1 MDSEVSITKPS
12 YPFLALVGFE
22 RFEENFV
29 EFSKN
34 VIINSKLD
42 SNSLGNGLILELWS
56 LVEVQT
62 AFNIPLSPGNISR
75 REFAELI
82 GCFLFKWT
90 SEDITRDFI
99 KKYANPRDYKALKK
113 RVDSGSVSE
122 LETWEMGTKLLER
135 IASKSK

>member
-42 SNSLGNGLILELWS
+42 SNSLVNGLILELWS

-62 AFNIPLSPGNISR
+62 AFNIPLSPGNIQEESLLSELAASYSSGHLRISLETLSRSMPIPEITKLSR
-75 REFAELI
+75 RELI
-82 GCFLFKWT
+82 LAVFLSLRLGKWGPN
-90 SEDITRDFI
+90 F
-99 KKYANPRDYKALKK
+99 
-113 RVDSGSVSE
+113 
-122 LETWEMGTKLLER
+122 
-135 IASKSK
+135 